1 MRKCK
6 NKRFRD
12 ENSEER
18 GDNSHCGGKQENRKR
33 HRGGRHFQNGMMGA
47 LLTSTAL
54 GCSPDVTASAQ
65 AVSTPNSETVKAM
78 VESIED
84 EYKARAFYQAVIDK
98 FGEVR
103 PFSNIVHAE
112 ARHAEMWKSIFGK
125 YGLEVPP
132 DNYAGNTEAP
142 ENLKAACEAGIEGEI
157 ANIEMYD
164 KFLTF
169 VKEPDIREAIA
180 KLRTA
185 SKERHLPAFE
195 RCARRLGN

>member
-6 NKRFRD
+6 NNQFLGD
-12 ENSEER
+12 NSEER
-18 GDNSHCGGKQENRKR
+18 GNNSRCGGKQQNRKG
-33 HRGGRHFQNGMMGA
+33 HRGGRHFQKWMMGT

-54 GCSPDVTASAQ
+54 GFSPDLTASSQ

-112 ARHAEMWKSIFGK
+112 ARHAEMWKSIFTK

-142 ENLKAACEAGIEGEI
+142 ESLKAACEAGIEGEI
-157 ANIEMYD
+157 ANVEMYD
-164 KFLTF
+164 NFLTF
-169 VKEPDIREAIA
+169 VKEPDIRAAIA
-180 KLRTA
+180 QLRMV
-185 SKERHLPAFE
+185 SKERHLPAFQ
-195 RCARRLGN
+195 RCARRLSN

>member
-1 MRKCK
+1 MRKCQK
-6 NKRFRD
+6 NQFIR
-12 ENSEER
+12 EIYEAGES
-18 GDNSHCGGKQENRKR
+18 NSHCRGKR
-33 HRGGRHFQNGMMGA
+33 HRGRHFHNRMMGGVLA
-47 LLTSTAL
+47 STVL
-54 GCSPDVTASAQ
+54 GFSPNLTASSQ
-65 AVSTPNSETVKAM
+65 AASTLNSETVKAM

-112 ARHAEMWKSIFGK
+112 ARHAEMWKSIFAK
-125 YGLEVPP
+125 YGLEIPT
-132 DNYAGNTEAP
+132 DNYAGKIEAP
-142 ENLKAACEAGIEGEI
+142 ESLKAACEAGIEGEI

-164 KFLTF
+164 KFLIS

-185 SKERHLPAFE
+185 SQERHLPAFQ
-195 RCARRLGN
+195 RCAKRL